1 MSKIPTSR
9 VGRLNA
15 YAQVFTCSRVIW
27 RPAVRSLLDDAATG
41 EGAPTELEML
51 RDLHNKLTSLPEPPA
66 GPRLDM
72 PRGMSEF
79 AQLTPRQRAAA
90 FLVIG
95 LEYPFEAAAFVMARK
110 PAQVQLEVISA
121 LFMLE
126 HVLPLRR
133 TLSPKARARANTGR
147 PAGGSQVVQI
157 PFRIGSHDRTSLF
170 RQPARNGRT
179 EYIPAFDVVNCRA

>member
-27 RPAVRSLLDDAATG
+27 RPVVRRLLDDTATG

-51 RDLHNKLTSLPEPPA
+51 RDLHHHLTTLPEPLA
-66 GPRLDM
+66 GPRIDM
-72 PRGMSEF
+72 LRGMSEF
-79 AQLTPRQRAAA
+79 AQLTPRQRAAS

-95 LEYPFEAAAFVMARK
+95 LEHSFEAAAFVMDRK

-133 TLSPKARARANTGR
+133 TLSPKARAHANTGR
-147 PAGGSQVVQI
+147 PTGGSHVVQLA
-157 PFRIGSHDRTSLF
+157 FRIDRRDRESLF
-170 RQPARNGRT
+170 RQPADNGRA
-179 EYIPAFDVVNCRA
+179 EYIPVFDVVNCRA